1 MQLHGWLNITTF
13 TIFTLA
19 ILLIGLPFS
28 MYLLCKGQEGFS
40 KYGIKKLPIN
50 FMFAQG
56 MGRYAIEITFYGLLL
71 LVISIWFLF
80 FDKGGQLKNLFTLLK
95 RLV

>member
-19 ILLIGLPFS
+19 IVLIGLPTS
-28 MYLLCKGQEGFS
+28 TYLLCKGLEGFR
-40 KYGIKKLPIN
+40 KYGLKKLPIN
-50 FMFAQG
+50 FMFDRG

-71 LVISIWFLF
+71 LVFSIWFLF
-80 FDKGGQLKNLFTLLK
+80 FDKGGQLRNFFTLLK